1 MDILPV
7 IVLYKQ
13 QLDQCRTWKSVLKDY
28 PGQIFV
34 FDNSPE
40 AGILPPDS
48 RIIYRHAPDNPGI
61 SKAYNCAAEYALK
74 NGFNWLL
81 LLDQDTC
88 FDFPFSRY
96 TDAIAANPEIRIFAP
111 SVVTE
116 KNIPLSPIN
125 LHTLF
130 PTAQHLA
137 HGSYALSDY
146 APINSGTL
154 IKLDAFYSCGKYN
167 EAVFLDHSDY
177 DFMEQAAAQGKR
189 FVLLDAR
196 AVQDFSGDEP
206 DKNKQFFRFVLFLK
220 SARFCR
226 WRSFKRKLKM
236 DFFVFCRALV
246 TGKALQMR
254 CKCLKAWI
262 KIFVFKGDTP

>member
-1 MDILPV
+1 M
-7 IVLYKQ
+7 
-13 QLDQCRTWKSVLKDY
+13 LKEHR
-28 PGQIFV
+28 GKIFV
-34 FDNSPE
+34 FDNTPE
-40 AGILPPDS
+40 PGPLPQDP
-48 RIIYRHAPDNPGI
+48 RIIYCHAPDNPGI
-61 SKAYNCAAEYALK
+61 SKAYNYAAEYALK
-74 NGFNWLL
+74 NGFN
-81 LLDQDTC
+81 
-88 FDFPFSRY
+88 FDYSLSRY
-96 TDAIAANPEIRIFAP
+96 TDAIAAYPEIQIFAP
-111 SVVTE
+111 SMVTE

-206 DKNKQFFRFVLFLK
+206 DKDKQFFRFVLFLK